1 MTFTYVLSYFLVDLA
16 AIAIGLVIFSH
27 LRNDMGSEAEMII
40 FRLFIISIIVFC
52 ATNSIWIWINNG
64 YLKMSGMFNSIIN
77 IIVLC
82 LCAFFW
88 FLYIQTKTNPKRI
101 EEGLFRFFIVT
112 PLALAIITIVSTPFT
127 KLIFYYEN
135 GQFTHGPLYAV
146 MAALAMFYLF
156 IATIQLVFYRSKTET
171 KSIKKEYDI
180 LMLFLMY
187 PLVGGI
193 IDVIMP
199 DLPVMELCMIAG
211 VITIFTG
218 LQGSRIYND
227 SLTGIGNRRR
237 AEEFLQEIVEY
248 LNDDDSLY
256 FFVVDVDE
264 LKTIN
269 DKYGHFEGDK
279 ALKLVAD
286 SLKRAVGNT
295 QTVVARWGG
304 DEFVIIAMQSN
315 IGSPDELI
323 QKIDDNLRIREES
336 NKLRYSLHVSVGYTR
351 VASKYAAMSDL
362 VKRADQ
368 MMYQVKLYNREHT
381 MTLEKVKDN

>member
-16 AIAIGLVIFSH
+16 TIAIGLVIFSH
-27 LRNDMGSEAEMII
+27 LRNDMGSEAEMRI
-40 FRLFIISIIVFC
+40 FRLFIICIILFC
-52 ATNSIWIWINNG
+52 ATNAIWIWINNG
-64 YLKMSGMFNSIIN
+64 YLKMSGMFNSIVN

-88 FLYIQTKTNPKRI
+88 FLFIQTKTNPKRN
-101 EEGLFRFFIVT
+101 EEKLFRVLVVT
-112 PLALAIITIVSTPFT
+112 PLVLAILSIVTTPFT
-127 KLIFYYEN
+127 KLVFYYEN
-135 GQFTHGPLYAV
+135 GQFTHGPLYVV
-146 MAALAMFYLF
+146 MAGLALFYLF
-156 IATIQLVFYRSKTET
+156 IATIQLVFYRIKTES
-171 KSIKKEYDI
+171 KLIKKEYDI
-180 LMLFLMY
+180 LMLFLLY
-187 PLVGGI
+187 PLIGGI
-193 IDVIMP
+193 IDITIP
-199 DLPVMELCMIAG
+199 NLPVMELCMIAG
-211 VITIFTG
+211 VITIFTS

-237 AEEFLQEIVEY
+237 AEEFLQEIATSANE
-248 LNDDDSLY
+248 NDSLY

-264 LKTIN
+264 LKRIN
-269 DKYGHFEGDK
+269 DTYGHFEGNK

-323 QKIDDNLRIREES
+323 KKIDENLRIREKS
-336 NKLRYSLHVSVGYTR
+336 NGLKYSLHVSIGYTR
-351 VASKYAAMSDL
+351 LASKNTSINDL

-381 MTLEKVKDN
+381 MTLEKVKDK